1 MKKLFYLLIM
11 LTFVG
16 SINAQKK
23 GKGKKVEDVKN
34 RRSSLHTILIKSD
47 KFDKQEMVLS
57 AYSKAPFPEKYNN
70 HSIGSDAEQT
80 FNPNDYTVNDA
91 ERLAVGIKAA
101 KDESGEKKN
110 KNADLPATIAKHL
123 KETGVARQLVAKWF
137 NRKEDGSFNVDL
149 ISERGFYSASDLDAA
164 LADKTVR
171 GRASLADAGEELIKN
186 TFVVVTK
193 LNFVSNE
200 IPAKVIYVAALA
212 AAAKLPLPPA
222 QVAAKK
228 AADLAYEKAKEGYS
242 VWTTAFLYQLNWND
256 SVQGVFYN
264 DLYDKKNKDAFD
276 KTELFTMKY
285 VGKSKANSLVLFS
298 LKEKRTEQE
307 VIDLATIR
315 NINNVFTS
323 LQKKYDVF
331 KTKTPLFTG
340 NPITA
345 KIGKKEGL
353 VGGEKFEV
361 LEQSID
367 AKTGLTVYKKK
378 GVITV
383 DKEMIYDN
391 RFNAGEGD
399 VAPESS
405 ETEEGAEEKKV
416 YTATTFKGPKK
427 FYPGMLIRQIK

>member
-1 MKKLFYLLIM
+1 
-11 LTFVG
+11 
-16 SINAQKK
+16 
-23 GKGKKVEDVKN
+23 
-34 RRSSLHTILIKSD
+34 
-47 KFDKQEMVLS
+47 
-57 AYSKAPFPEKYNN
+57 
-70 HSIGSDAEQT
+70 
-80 FNPNDYTVNDA
+80 
-91 ERLAVGIKAA
+91 
-101 KDESGEKKN
+101 
-110 KNADLPATIAKHL
+110 
-123 KETGVARQLVAKWF
+123 
-137 NRKEDGSFNVDL
+137 
-149 ISERGFYSASDLDAA
+149 
-164 LADKTVR
+164 
-171 GRASLADAGEELIKN
+171 
-186 TFVVVTK
+186 
-193 LNFVSNE
+193 
-200 IPAKVIYVAALA
+200 
-212 AAAKLPLPPA
+212 
-222 QVAAKK
+222 
-228 AADLAYEKAKEGYS
+228 
-242 VWTTAFLYQLNWND
+242 
-256 SVQGVFYN
+256 
-264 DLYDKKNKDAFD
+264 
-276 KTELFTMKY
+276 
-285 VGKSKANSLVLFS
+285 LVLFS

-315 NINNVFTS
+315 NVNNVFTS

-383 DKEMIYDN
+383 DKEMIFDN

-399 VAPESS
+399 ITAEPT